1 MVRRYQSG
9 VSNCPISTT
18 PTSPTTSNSTAMAV
32 AVAMAQALLGNHA
45 SGLEDE
51 HLVSAEG
58 MLEGDQIMTEDDPEA
73 EHVH

>member
-1 MVRRYQSG
+1 
-9 VSNCPISTT
+9 
-18 PTSPTTSNSTAMAV
+18 MAV

-73 EHVH
+73 EYVP